1 MSEFT
6 MTIDGQSVRG
16 DSTAGVINPATG
28 KVFAE
33 VPGCSRN
40 QLDQAMAAA
49 ARAFP
54 AWSRDDAG
62 RKQALLA
69 ASQAIKAKVA
79 EIAPVLT
86 QEQGKPLARATEEMV
101 AAAVWFK
108 YAAGLDLPV
117 EVVQDDDTRRVEVR
131 RRPVGVVAAITPWN
145 FPILAAVTKLA
156 PALRAGN
163 TVVIK
168 PSPYTPAATLALGAV
183 LRDVLPPGVFNVVS
197 GGDELGAWMTS
208 HSTPRK
214 ISFTGSIATG
224 KRVMAAAA
232 PDLKRLTLELGG
244 NDPAIVLPDV
254 DPKAA
259 AKKLFWGA
267 FANSGQVCVAIKRLY
282 VHESIYQP
290 LVDELATIAKSVKVG
305 NGLSEGVELGPINN
319 APQFERVTMLVEDAK
334 KHGAK
339 FAAGGER
346 LDREGYFFQPTIVT
360 GVSDGVRLVDEEQ
373 FGPALPVMPFSH
385 IDDVVQRANAT
396 HFGLSGSVWSRDPD
410 KATDVAARL
419 ECGTVWVNQHMVIA
433 PNIPFGGAK
442 WSGIGVENGPWGL
455 LGFTEIQVVNVAKH

>member
-1 MSEFT
+1 MSDFT
-6 MTIDGQSVRG
+6 MTMDGQSVRG
-16 DSTAGVINPATG
+16 DSTASVINPATG

-33 VPGCSRN
+33 VPSCSRE
-40 QLDQAMAAA
+40 QLGQAMAAA
-49 ARAFP
+49 ARAYP

-86 QEQGKPLARATEEMV
+86 QEQGKPLARATEELV
-101 AAAVWFK
+101 GAAVWFK
-108 YAAGLDLPV
+108 YTAGLDLPV

-163 TVVIK
+163 TVVLK
-168 PSPYTPAATLALGAV
+168 PSPYTPAATLALGAA

-232 PDLKRLTLELGG
+232 PDLKRVTLELGG
-244 NDPAIVLPDV
+244 NDPAIVLADV

-282 VHESIYQP
+282 VHESVYQP

-305 NGLSEGVELGPINN
+305 DGLSEGVELGPINN
-319 APQFERVTMLVEDAK
+319 APQFRARDDAR
-334 KHGAK
+334 
-339 FAAGGER
+339 GG
-346 LDREGYFFQPTIVT
+346 REEAWCEIRRG
-360 GVSDGVRLVDEEQ
+360 R
-373 FGPALPVMPFSH
+373 
-385 IDDVVQRANAT
+385 R
-396 HFGLSGSVWSRDPD
+396 
-410 KATDVAARL
+410 AAR
-419 ECGTVWVNQHMVIA
+419 
-433 PNIPFGGAK
+433 
-442 WSGIGVENGPWGL
+442 S
-455 LGFTEIQVVNVAKH
+455 